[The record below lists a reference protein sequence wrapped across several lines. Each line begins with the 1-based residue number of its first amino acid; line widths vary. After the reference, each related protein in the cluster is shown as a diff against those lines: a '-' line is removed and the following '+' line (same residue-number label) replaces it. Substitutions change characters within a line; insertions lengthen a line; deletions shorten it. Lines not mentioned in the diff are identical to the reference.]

1 MDKEEVAKLEP
12 NQYYCKY
19 STNLL
24 AEEMKTLPIAI
35 NIFFSKL
42 PSKVWVHFGT
52 EIYLF
57 KSIH

>member
-35 NIFFSKL
+35 NIFFQTYQARFGSILVQKL
-42 PSKVWVHFGT
+42 
-52 EIYLF
+52 I
-57 KSIH
+57 